1 MSGARAKRSFQ
12 VLMASLCLAL
22 AWPAPSQGT
31 SLAYSGGPVMVDTIR
46 AYLIYW
52 LPNGIV
58 LEPAAGDGVGNFE
71 TLTQQFYSDLA
82 ASPYMAIA
90 TQYPGTCAGARCV
103 LSNRPGSLV
112 LGGSWVDTAAYPM
125 HGVTAVAGSQE
136 NPLLDADIQNEVT
149 RAISRNGW
157 TVDANAI
164 FFVITGVFAGTTT
177 PVEEC
182 QSDNTLGMSCTFGGN
197 NAYCAYHD
205 AFGSVPTI
213 YSFIADVGYVNG
225 CSGGIRTAVNG
236 QLSSDRAIVTMSHEL
251 MESVTDG
258 QFNAW
263 YSKDPADVAHL
274 GWEIGDLCNQLAG
287 TVTLSGH
294 SYQVQ
299 SQWSNASGSCVL
311 SYPAGDNAEP
321 VATATTPPA
330 PSPHVPIPG
339 AATTAPQSRAPDAGA
354 TNTPSGF

>member
-1 MSGARAKRSFQ
+1 M
-12 VLMASLCLAL
+12 
-22 AWPAPSQGT
+22 T
-31 SLAYSGGPVMVDTIR
+31 DTIR

-52 LPNGIV
+52 LPSGVV

-82 ASPYMAIA
+82 ASSYMAIA
-90 TQYPGTCAGARCV
+90 TQYPGTCAGAPCV

-112 LGGSWVDTAAYPM
+112 LGGSWVDTAAYPT
-125 HGVTAVAGSQE
+125 HGVTAVAGTQG
-136 NPLLDADIQNEVT
+136 NPLLDEDIQNEVM

-164 FFVITGVFAGTTT
+164 FFVITGVFAGTTM

-197 NAYCAYHD
+197 NAYCAYHG

-225 CSGGIRTAVNG
+225 CSGGIRSAVNG

-251 MESVTDG
+251 MEAVTDG

-274 GWEIGDLCNQLAG
+274 GWEIGDLCNQVAG
-287 TVTLSGH
+287 TVALSRH

-299 SQWSNASGSCVL
+299 SQWSNASGRCVL
-311 SYPAGDNAEP
+311 SYSSGANTEP
-321 VATATTPPA
+321 VATA
-330 PSPHVPIPG
+330 PSPHVPIPR
-339 AATTAPQSRAPDAGA
+339 APTTAPQPGAPAAGS
-354 TNTPSGF
+354 TDTPSTSGL